1 MILLV
6 MQRKRIKIFSPPWI
20 ITTKIWRDFPH
31 QIDLTYFTTIAP
43 QLISMCI

>member
-6 MQRKRIKIFSPPWI
+6 MQCKKIKIFSPPWI
-20 ITTKIWRDFPH
+20 ITTKSWKEFPP
-31 QIDLTYFTTIAP
+31 YFTTIAP